1 MPKYTRNKIK
11 ENKKKVD
18 TYTPTGTI
26 APEDMPKVGDIWKLT
41 TQYGISTLCYH
52 YLLLD
57 SDSFGD
63 ARSSLTFDMLEL
75 ETGERMWMF
84 MNFELDDWHR
94 IE

>member
-1 MPKYTRNKIK
+1 MGKWPKNKIK
-11 ENKKKVD
+11 KRLEGPYSSIFNISEK
-18 TYTPTGTI
+18 
-26 APEDMPKVGDIWKLT
+26 DMPHVGDIWKLT
-41 TQYGISTLCYH
+41 TQYGISTVCYH